1 MTTWHGVLSPKMPF
15 RWVESPE
22 EQSESH
28 LALGLSPGTAGWL
41 ISNATLQSAELPL
54 IAQFAVG
61 ATSQPG
67 GPPEQPGVPFTAT

>member
-1 MTTWHGVLSPKMPF
+1 MPF

-41 ISNATLQSAELPL
+41 ISNATLQSAGLPL
-54 IAQFAVG
+54 IVQVGLVAVTESG
-61 ATSQPG
+61 HLQESSATGLSDNVQQALQSNP
-67 GPPEQPGVPFTAT
+67 